1 MTVLTGANFYLEFAG
16 VPVLGDYRKF
26 DSGLELETVDGSAG
40 GDSVRVEVATL
51 FKVRPKLTMIIDN
64 DAYGLAI
71 RAVMK
76 EGQAGNLIWG
86 PYGNTAGL
94 PKWGITC
101 AVAKATPMPT
111 YDKEQEME
119 IEFYNTLG
127 TFLYDGRTITF

>member
-1 MTVLTGANFYLEFAG
+1 MTVLKGSDFYLEFVS
-16 VPVLGDYRKF
+16 VPILGDYRKF
-26 DSGLELETVDGSAG
+26 ETGLELETVDGSAG
-40 GDSVRVEVATL
+40 GDTVRVEVATL
-51 FKVRPKLTMIIDN
+51 FKIRPKLTIIVDN

-76 EGQAGNLIWG
+76 EGQAGNLVWG

-101 AVAKATPMPT
+101 AVAKAPPDTT
-111 YDKEQEME
+111 FDKEREME
-119 IEFYNTLG
+119 IEFFNTVG